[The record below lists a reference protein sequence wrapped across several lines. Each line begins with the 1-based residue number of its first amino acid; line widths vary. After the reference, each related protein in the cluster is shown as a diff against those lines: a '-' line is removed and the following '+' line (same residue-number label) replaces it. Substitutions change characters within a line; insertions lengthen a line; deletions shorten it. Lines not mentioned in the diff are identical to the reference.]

1 MSARFTWGITSS
13 CIRKSCNTAL
23 RHREYNEIHS
33 VFFAKKTES
42 RIYSTI
48 INGSAVNL
56 NATNPA
62 TATIRKIHLTSLP
75 FHLAD
80 FILNE
85 KKRILLTIRKEKKR
99 VMPRQVQ

>member
-1 MSARFTWGITSS
+1 MRCIWGITSS

-56 NATNPA
+56 NAVNPA
-62 TATIRKIHLTSLP
+62 TAAIRKTHLTSFP
-75 FHLAD
+75 FHFAD

-85 KKRILLTIRKEKKR
+85 KKRVRLTIRKEKMMVIPK
-99 VMPRQVQ
+99 QTQ